1 MRFCCFLLNS
11 AIDLK
16 MIFFI
21 SALPYRSEI
30 SPYNLVEHM
39 VVFYVHLARGWS
51 PGAQSGASHCFGG
64 DLLLLA
70 SMLFSESS
78 CPIGTSNTLSRWASF
93 WLDLGLLAA
102 AVAKGWSPGAQEWCI
117 ALFRW
122 GIAIACKH
130 AFRRISYPY
139 RIIELP

>member
-1 MRFCCFLLNS
+1 MFTSLGDGRQVPKVLHRIVS
-11 AIDLK
+11 VAI
-16 MIFFI
+16 
-21 SALPYRSEI
+21 
-30 SPYNLVEHM
+30 
-39 VVFYVHLARGWS
+39 
-51 PGAQSGASHCFGG
+51 
-64 DLLLLA
+64 LLLLA
-70 SMLFSESS
+70 SMLFLESS